1 MTSHSNVQRSAIIA
15 LDLFQLAF
23 FSPFFSLLRHATGQF
38 PHPET
43 LMARDGFPRLR
54 CHVELCFLGQLSAH
68 FLHNLTMLLSVD
80 VMIFYFPLINDL
92 NLYPFNWAEL

>member
-23 FSPFFSLLRHATGQF
+23 FSPCFFSLLRHATGQF

-54 CHVELCFLGQLSAH
+54 CH
-68 FLHNLTMLLSVD
+68 LTMLLSVD

-92 NLYPFNWAEL
+92 NLYP